1 MKEPR
6 RHHHVPRYLLR
17 GWANA
22 DEQVFAL
29 RRPADGAFVRPF
41 LTKIDNVFSQRDL
54 YAVERDNGSLDQ
66 SVETKFYGMVDNTGS
81 ELRRQ
86 VLERVRVGAI
96 PKMTRDARR
105 TFLDVFIRN
114 TVTRSPK
121 AFDGPVIR
129 FEMEEAKEKAVEK
142 AAAAGASI
150 EVQRALLDDPHVMD
164 RVKRNAVAWA
174 RSRSG
179 SEALDQIER
188 LGILYVRIDRPN
200 CQFVVSDL
208 LMDGAGRIDR
218 DENLGPHELWVPL
231 APDVAI
237 RLNRTRDGGAVID
250 PNSVRRINRR
260 LYRQSTTVAASSPKL
275 LDSLARELDRAR
287 WDAAR

>member
-6 RHHHVPRYLLR
+6 RHHHVPKYLLR

-22 DEQVFAL
+22 NEQVFAL
-29 RRPADGAFVRPF
+29 RRPADGTFVRPF

-54 YAVERDNGSLDQ
+54 YSVERDDGSLDQ
-66 SVETKFYGMVDNTGS
+66 SVEIEFYSTVDDTGS
-81 ELRRQ
+81 ELRRE
-86 VLERVRVGAI
+86 VLERVRAGVI
-96 PKMTRDARR
+96 PNMTREARR

-114 TVTRSPK
+114 TVTRSPE

-129 FEMEEAKEKAVEK
+129 FEMEKAKEKAIQQ

-150 EVQRALLDDPHVMD
+150 EVQRALLDSPHVID
-164 RVKRNAVAWA
+164 RIKRNAVAWA

-188 LGILYVRIDRPN
+188 LGILYARIDRPN
-200 CQFVVSDL
+200 CQFIVSDL
-208 LMDGAGRIDR
+208 LMDGAGLIDR
-218 DENLGPHELWVPL
+218 DDDLGSHELWVPL

-237 RLNRTRDGGAVID
+237 RLNGTSDAGVVIE
-250 PNSVRRINRR
+250 PNSVRRINQR
-260 LYRQSTTVAASSPKL
+260 LYRQSTTVAASSPDL
-275 LDSLARELDRAR
+275 LNSLAREIDRAH